1 METRFPWQWKEGR
14 VERLVAGVCILCAA
28 LAAPAFVSA
37 ILHDPSTYTTS
48 KDGVPLVLS
57 TAFWA
62 WCFHRFLW
70 KRSLGHAFWVGPL
83 LGALNAGT
91 TFGLSS
97 FVNGQG
103 PGAAVGGVLIGTVFG
118 TFLGGGPL
126 GIGFGAALASYIK
139 AVRHRIATGAL
150 AASLH
155 ALRASA
161 WLFAFGGGA
170 CTYLE
175 LRPQADLSWP
185 TSVLL
190 LVGLVVS
197 LIGIVAHLRAIA
209 WTRSLRAGTKD
220 AHIRRDEFDA
230 EYVVLHV
237 RGAEEGAFRTP
248 EHERVL
254 GHLPPHLG
262 FGALQCA
269 AAMAAII
276 GALVVLHPLA

>member
-1 METRFPWQWKEGR
+1 METRFPWHWKEGR
-14 VERLVAGVCILCAA
+14 TERLVASACILCAA

-37 ILHDPSTYTTS
+37 ILHDQSTYNTA

-57 TAFWA
+57 TALWA

-70 KRSLGHAFWVGPL
+70 KRSLSHAFWLGPL

-97 FVNGQG
+97 FVAGQG
-103 PGAAVGGVLIGTVFG
+103 AGSAVGGLLVGSVFG
-118 TFLGGGPL
+118 TFIGGGPL
-126 GIGFGAALASYIK
+126 GIGFAAVLASYIK
-139 AVRHRIATGAL
+139 AVRYRIATGAT

-155 ALRASA
+155 VLRASA
-161 WLFAFGGGA
+161 WLFAFGGGC
-170 CTYLE
+170 CTYLQ

-185 TSVLL
+185 TSALL
-190 LVGLVVS
+190 VVGLVIA
-197 LIGIVAHLRAIA
+197 LIALVAHLHAIL
-209 WTRSLRAGTKD
+209 WTRSVRAGSKR

-230 EYVVLHV
+230 ELVVLEV

-254 GHLPPHLG
+254 GYLPQHLG
-262 FGALQCA
+262 FGAAQCTA
-269 AAMAAII
+269 ATAALIT
-276 GALVVLHPLA
+276 ALVVLNTLA